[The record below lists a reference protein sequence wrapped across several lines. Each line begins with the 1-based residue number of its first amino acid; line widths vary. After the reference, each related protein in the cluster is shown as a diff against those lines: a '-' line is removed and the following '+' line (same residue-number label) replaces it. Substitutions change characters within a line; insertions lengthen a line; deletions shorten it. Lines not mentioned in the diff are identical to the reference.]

1 MEDMKRLVEKY
12 KRELMEYS
20 KAAPVPEKLNFPE
33 MLPDSPVQPESPGLT
48 GSQSP
53 ESTQKNTPTDVSEQ
67 AAPQEKITPRIIGY
81 SDDRSAM
88 EQFERIFSGSTGI
101 SGSTGL
107 SGSTGISD
115 GSKISENQNSAEY
128 DKLPPQLYGDV
139 PQVDVTNN
147 EVFPENNY
155 ITDEREPEQQ
165 PQFPL
170 GGEHTDAEP
179 AESDALGVNPESGTS
194 STEQVGRRSFENQ
207 QPAVNSRNDIK
218 PLVQNENPD
227 FPKAPP
233 LLKYQTFDEF
243 LKANPK
249 QGSVQFRTYTARNAL
264 PVPGATV
271 VISTQIA
278 GKPYVLY
285 TLTTDI
291 SGQTEEVTLPAPDVS
306 LSLTPDS
313 GILPYALYDADV
325 TVDGFRPVEIRKLP
339 VFDGILSVQRAA
351 MVPAAD
357 GKSDVIEEAE
367 PELTE
372 VADA

>member
-20 KAAPVPEKLNFPE
+20 KAAPVPEKLSFPE
-33 MLPDSPVQPESPGLT
+33 MLPEGPVLPEIPEKSPPDLPE
-48 GSQSP
+48 QS
-53 ESTQKNTPTDVSEQ
+53 
-67 AAPQEKITPRIIGY
+67 APQEKIPPRIIGY
-81 SDDRSAM
+81 SDDKSAM
-88 EQFERIFSGSTGI
+88 EQLERIFSAG
-101 SGSTGL
+101 TGL
-107 SGSTGISD
+107 SG
-115 GSKISENQNSAEY
+115 NQNSAAY
-128 DKLPPQLYGDV
+128 DELPPQLYGDV
-139 PQVDVTNN
+139 PQIDVTNN
-147 EVFPENNY
+147 AVFPENNY
-155 ITDEREPEQQ
+155 ITDEREPEQP

-170 GGEHTDAEP
+170 SGEHTDAEP
-179 AESDALGVNPESGTS
+179 SESDALGVIPESGTA

-243 LKANPK
+243 LKANPT

-264 PVPGATV
+264 PVPGAKV

-285 TLTTDI
+285 TLTTDV
-291 SGQTEEVTLPAPDVS
+291 SGQTEEVTLPAPDVG

-313 GILPYALYDADV
+313 GILPYALYDADI
-325 TVDGFRPVEIRKLP
+325 TADGFRPVEIRKLP
-339 VFDGILSVQRAA
+339 IFDGILSVQRAA

-357 GKSDVIEEAE
+357 GKNEVIEEAE